1 MDAAPDVTDQARWR
15 DTTLPARERAE
26 ALVAA
31 LTLEE
36 KAAQLGSVWLTDAA
50 DDFAPRPDDGLGAH
64 AVDPFAHGLGQL
76 TRVFGTEPVTVREG
90 VRRLRELQQRVT
102 DAHRLGIP
110 ALVHEE
116 CLTGLAAF
124 GATAFPTPLAWAAT
138 FDEQAVHEMARAI
151 GSDMRALGVHQGLAP
166 VLDVVRDYRWG
177 RVEETLGEDPYLVG
191 QLGAAYVAG
200 LEAAGVIATLKHFA
214 GYAAS
219 RGARNHAPVSMGPRE
234 LADTVLPPFEAALR
248 QGGARSVMTSYT
260 DVDGVPSTA
269 NRVMIDEILR
279 ERWGF
284 DGTVVADYWAVPF
297 LVSMHRVAADAAE
310 AAALALGAGVDV
322 ELPQTVAYASLPALV
337 RDGVVSERDLDRAVA
352 RHLRHK
358 IEAGLLDGVDP
369 VPPGA
374 DDVELDGPRN
384 RALSSRIAEESIV
397 LLRDEGMLPVRG
409 DRIALIGPAAL
420 DHRSLLGC
428 YAFPNHVLT
437 KHPGHE
443 LGIAVPTIADALRT
457 EFGEARIAVARGCEI
472 STTDNGLIPDAVALA
487 WRSDVAVVV
496 VGDVSGLF
504 GDGTS
509 GEGCDAPDLRL
520 PGGQHELVQAV
531 LATGV
536 PTVLVVVSGRP
547 YALGEYDGAAA
558 IVQAFL
564 PGADGAAAIAGIL
577 SGRVVPSGRLPVQ
590 IPRAAAASSTYLQPP
605 LGRHNSGITVA
616 DPTPLFPFGY
626 GLTPGDVRYESLT
639 VTAEVDTAGEAEAA
653 VVVRNDGQACVEVV
667 QLYASYPRST
677 VVRPEAQLIGFA
689 RVDLPAGARRA
700 VRFTVPAGTFA
711 FTGLDGALAV
721 EPGSVVLSAG
731 PNAAERPSEG
741 VVAVTGA
748 RRILSTRVVRVPAI
762 VTEVASTR

>member
-1 MDAAPDVTDQARWR
+1 MDAAPDVIGRVRWR
-15 DTTLPARERAE
+15 DTTLSARERAE
-26 ALVAA
+26 ALVAE

-50 DDFAPRPDDGLGAH
+50 DDFAPRLEGGLGSE

-76 TRVFGTEPVTVREG
+76 TRVFGTEPVTVPDG
-90 VRRLRELQQRVT
+90 VRRLRELQQRVV
-102 DAHRLGIP
+102 DGHRLGIP

-138 FDEQAVHEMARAI
+138 FDERLVHEMALAI

-200 LEAAGVIATLKHFA
+200 LEQAGLIATLKHFA

-234 LADTVLPPFEAALR
+234 FADTVLPPFETALR
-248 QGGARSVMTSYT
+248 RGGARSVMTSYT

-269 NRVMIDEILR
+269 NRALIDETLR

-284 DGTVVADYWAVPF
+284 EGTVVADYWAVPF
-297 LVSMHRVAADAAE
+297 LVSMHRVAEDAAQ

-322 ELPQTVAYASLPALV
+322 ELPQTVGYASLPRLV
-337 RDGVVSERDLDRAVA
+337 REGAVAEGDLDRAVV

-358 IEAGLLDGVDP
+358 IEAGLLDGTDP
-369 VPPGA
+369 VPAGA
-374 DDVELDGPRN
+374 EQVQLDGPRN
-384 RALSSRIAEESIV
+384 RALSTRIAEESIV
-397 LLRDEGMLPVRG
+397 LLRDEGVLPLRG
-409 DRIALIGPAAL
+409 DRIALIGPAAM

-443 LGIAVPTIADALRT
+443 LGIPVPTVADAVRS

-472 STTDNGLIPDAVALA
+472 SSDDDGLIPDAVALA
-487 WRSDVAVVV
+487 WQSDVAVLV

-509 GEGCDAPDLRL
+509 GEGCDAGDLRL

-547 YALGEYDGAAA
+547 YALGEYEGAAA

-564 PGADGAAAIAGIL
+564 PGADGASAIAGIL
-577 SGRVVPSGRLPVQ
+577 AGRVAPSGRLPVQ
-590 IPRAAAASSTYLQPP
+590 IPRAREASGTYLQPP
-605 LGRHNSGITVA
+605 LGRHNPGITVA
-616 DPTPLFPFGY
+616 DPTPLFPFGF
-626 GLTPGDVRYESLT
+626 GLTPGAVRYEGLT
-639 VTAEVDTAGEAEAA
+639 APAALPTDGHAEVD
-653 VVVRNDGQACVEVV
+653 VVVRNDGRACVEVV
-667 QLYASYPRST
+667 QLYASYPRSA

-689 RVDLPAGARRA
+689 RVELPAGARRR

-711 FTGLDGALAV
+711 ATGVDGALAV
-721 EPGSVVLSAG
+721 EPGPVVLSAG
-731 PNAAERPSEG
+731 PNAAERPCATS
-741 VVAVTGA
+741 VALTGG
-748 RRILSTRVVRVPAI
+748 RRVLSARVVRVPAA
-762 VTEVASTR
+762 VADPAAAR